1 MVSDIRKERF
11 NKFAVHAKRKRVCKD
26 TVCAKLVVIGL
37 LVLLQE
43 V

>member
-1 MVSDIRKERF
+1 MLSDIRKERF
-11 NKFAVHAKRKRVCKD
+11 YKFVLHAKRKRVCKG
-26 TVCAKLVVIGL
+26 TVCAKLVAVGL